1 MTRYR
6 SLSVALLLSGSFTAS
21 AAHAQSA
28 EPQALA
34 QTDDQASGQINDT
47 DILVTAQKIEQ
58 RNVDVPITISVNTGA
73 RLREL
78 GVSDLD
84 ELSNFVPGLNIQEQ
98 SANNPGIV
106 IRGITSDSG
115 SAQQGPRV
123 TLYYNGVDISRSRG
137 SYQAIYDVDRI
148 EVIKGPQATLFG
160 TASAVG
166 AISIVSARPQPGFS
180 GRFTGGYGNFDAYLA
195 SGFVNAGNDTVAVRL
210 AGEYKNRDGYITN
223 LATSQTRDLYSQDQ
237 LGLRASLRYTPVDAL
252 TVDVIATYDRQR
264 NGGTPFISGTFPT
277 EAGPANRFGP
287 ANLSGS
293 PVSAAVLG
301 DAQLGLNRDVWDANI
316 TLSYDFAPGWNFTTV
331 NGFRQF
337 NSLEIFDADG
347 SRAFFLEFAEN
358 AFGYQVNHEGR
369 FAYKD
374 DNFRASFG
382 WNFFQEDS
390 QQIVPFSSNEAT
402 YFTCAVAATRAGCVL
417 PNGTVPTAAGPQT
430 LYQSVFGNIG
440 KNDTYSVFGDV
451 TWLVSPQF
459 ELTVG
464 VRGLIEQRESGFFAV
479 VPRSRLNPLAASLIP
494 GQVDTAG
501 QTFLVQDSFSAVLP
515 RFNALYRV
523 TDDINVFATIS
534 KGRRS
539 PVVQLGAR
547 ATPTGPVANFTPV
560 AEEVVWNYE
569 AGVKGK
575 IGPVSGSIGVYY
587 QNYSDFQVS
596 VIQPNGTSLTQ
607 SAGNA
612 NNVGVEAEANWRAA
626 RWLNIFGNIGYIN
639 GGISRDSA
647 FSPAFAGARFR
658 LQPEVQA
665 SAGFTIDTPIS
676 DGIRLFATPTMTY
689 RSQIFFELPNN
700 PLISQPGV
708 TLYNA
713 RAGLSFNERFEIAG
727 FVRNASNERYLLD
740 AGNTGGA
747 FGIPTFIPAEPRFY
761 GFQVSAKF

>member
-6 SLSVALLLSGSFTAS
+6 SLSVALLLSGSFAAS

-28 EPQALA
+28 EPQTLA
-34 QTDDQASGQINDT
+34 QTDDQASGQID
-47 DILVTAQKIEQ
+47 DIEILVTAQKIEQ
-58 RNVDVPITISVNTGA
+58 RNVDVPITISVNTGT

-98 SANNPGIV
+98 SANNPGVV

-223 LATSQTRDLYSQDQ
+223 LATSQSRELYSQDQ

-277 EAGPANRFGP
+277 EAGRANVFGP

-293 PVSAAVLG
+293 PVSATVLG
-301 DAQLGLNRDVWDANI
+301 DGQLGLNRDVWDANI

-402 YFTCAVAATRAGCVL
+402 FLTCAVAATRPGCVL
-417 PNGTVPTAAGPQT
+417 PNGTVPAEAGPLT

-464 VRGLIEQRESGFFAV
+464 VRGLIEQRESGFFAN
-479 VPRSRLNPLAASLIP
+479 VPRPRLNPAAASLIP

-612 NNVGVEAEANWRAA
+612 NNVGVEAEANWRAT

-665 SAGFTIDTPIS
+665 SAGFTIDTPITN
-676 DGIRLFATPTMTY
+676 GIRLFATPTVTY

-713 RAGLSFNERFEIAG
+713 RAGLSFNDRFEVAG
-727 FVRNASNERYLLD
+727 FIRNASNERYLLD

>member
-6 SLSVALLLSGSFTAS
+6 SLSAALLLSGSFAAS

-34 QTDDQASGQINDT
+34 QTDDQASDQINDT

-166 AISIVSARPQPGFS
+166 AISIVSARPKPGFS
-180 GRFTGGYGNFDAYLA
+180 GQITGGYGNFDAYLA
-195 SGFVNAGNDTVAVRL
+195 SGYVNAGNDTVAVRL
-210 AGEYKNRDGYITN
+210 AGEYKNRDGYINN
-223 LATSQTRDLYSQDQ
+223 LATSQTRELYSQDQ

-277 EAGPANRFGP
+277 EAGPANVFGP

-301 DAQLGLNRDVWDANI
+301 DAQLGLSRDVWDANI

-402 YFTCAVAATRAGCVL
+402 FFTCAVAATRPGCVL
-417 PNGTVPTAAGPQT
+417 PNGTVPAESGPLT

-451 TWLVSPQF
+451 TWLVSPRF

-464 VRGLIEQRESGFFAV
+464 VRGLIEQRESGFFAT
-479 VPRSRLNPLAASLIP
+479 VPRPRLNPLAASLIP

-523 TDDINVFATIS
+523 TDDINVFATVS

-569 AGVKGK
+569 AGIKGK

-596 VIQPNGTSLTQ
+596 VIQPNGTTLTQ

-665 SAGFTIDTPIS
+665 SAGFTIDTPI
-676 DGIRLFATPTMTY
+676 GGGVRLFATPTMTY

-713 RAGLSFNERFEIAG
+713 RAGVNINERFEIAG
-727 FVRNASNERYLLD
+727 FIRNASNERYLLD

-747 FGIPTFIPAEPRFY
+747 FGVPTFIPAEPRFY